1 MKLVVIG
8 AGSAQFGRKMVADTL
23 QTSELRGRGVVLTLV
38 DVDPVA
44 LERMRRVAERM
55 RDQVGSDVRIEATTD
70 RRQALPGA
78 SYVLIAVERMRW
90 PLWEQDFRVPQAYGC
105 RHVLGENGGPGA
117 LFHALRNFELV
128 IPMCRDIEDLCPDAL
143 LLNFTNPEARMLH
156 AICHL
161 TRVRAAGLCHGA
173 FATRERITDYLQRP
187 LEELEIVSAGMNHF
201 FCVLSVKDRRTGED
215 LLPRCLEAAQRD
227 MSRRSSPLYRKF
239 AEVFGVLSIPSED
252 HLGEYVSY
260 GSEYHGAAW
269 HYGIERRP
277 VRLKPE
283 AKQDLLQEYADGVR
297 PAGDPLLLKRSEE
310 LALPIIADIE
320 LRREGHH
327 CAINVLNTGGYI
339 DNLPRDV
346 AVEVPGRV
354 RNGTLEAVPVGS
366 VPEPM
371 AAYMRTQYSI
381 HGLLTE
387 AYRTRSRKLLLQAL
401 LLDPVIPGIS
411 AAEKILD
418 DMLRLQA
425 DFLPQFQ

>member
-1 MKLVVIG
+1 MRIVVIG

-23 QTSELRGRGVVLTLV
+23 QTAELRGHGVVLVLV
-38 DVDPVA
+38 DVDPEA

-55 RDQVGSDVRIEATTD
+55 RDHLGSDVRIEATTD

-78 SYVLIAVERMRW
+78 AYVLVAVERLRW
-90 PLWEQDFRVPQAYGC
+90 PLWEQDFRVPLAHGC

-128 IPMCRDIEDLCPDAL
+128 IPICRDVEDLCPDAL
-143 LLNFTNPEARMLH
+143 LLNFTNPEARLLH

-173 FATRERITDYLQRP
+173 FATRERIAAYLHRP
-187 LEELEIVSAGMNHF
+187 LGELEVVSAGMNHF
-201 FCVLSVKDRRTGED
+201 FCVLRVRDRRTGED
-215 LLPRCLEAAQRD
+215 LLPRCLEAARND
-227 MSRRSSPLYRKF
+227 TSRKATPLYRKF
-239 AEVFGVLSIPSED
+239 AEIFGVLSIPSED

-260 GSEYHGAAW
+260 GSEYHGVAW

-277 VRLKPE
+277 VRLQAESRP
-283 AKQDLLQEYADGVR
+283 DLLQEYADGLR
-297 PAGDPLLLKRSEE
+297 PADDPLLLKRSEE

-320 LRREGHH
+320 LRREGEHP
-327 CAINVLNTGGYI
+327 AINVLNSGGYI
-339 DNLPRDV
+339 DNLPRDA

-354 RNGTLEAVPVGS
+354 HNGKLEAVHVGS

-371 AAYMRTQYSI
+371 AAYMRTQFSI

-387 AYRTRSRKLLLQAL
+387 AYRTHSRKLLLQAL
-401 LLDPVIPGIS
+401 LLDPVVTSIA

-418 DMLRLQA
+418 ELLTLQA
-425 DFLPQFQ
+425 DFLPHFD